1 MAKAKVAR
9 KSTAIDMTPMV
20 DLAFLLIT
28 FFMLTVKFR
37 PSEAVEV
44 TMPSS
49 IATTPLPEKDVL
61 IISVSKDSKIF
72 MRLSSQGDRERLL
85 EKVLEKKKSELNFT
99 EEDKK
104 KFKICDDFG
113 GSFSQIKQYINTDA
127 ENRKKF
133 ISSPEFKGIPID
145 SSDNQLDTWVL
156 AARMVNPKMRI
167 AIKADQDTP
176 YPVIDDVVKVL
187 KKRKA
192 HKFNLITTKEADPRL
207 AGKGGSGK
215 SD

>member
-44 TMPSS
+44 TMPTS
-49 IATTPLPEKDVL
+49 IATTPLPEKDVM
-61 IISVSKDSKIF
+61 IISVSKDSKVF
-72 MRLSSQGDRERLL
+72 MRLSSQQAREALL
-85 EKVLEKKKSELNFT
+85 EKMLEKKKAELNFT
-99 EEDKK
+99 EADKK
-104 KFKICDDFG
+104 KFKVCDDFG
-113 GSFSQIKQYINTDA
+113 GSYSQIKQFVNTDA
-127 ENRKKF
+127 ENRKKL
-133 ISSPEFKGIPID
+133 IDKPEFKGIPID
-145 SSDNQLDTWVL
+145 TVDNQLDAWVL
-156 AARMVNPKMRI
+156 AARMTNPQMRI

-176 YPVIDDVVKVL
+176 YPVIDEVVKVL

-192 HKFNLITTKEADPRL
+192 HKFNLITSKEADPRL
-207 AGKGGSGK
+207 GGEK
-215 SD
+215 R